1 MSRIASISSNATL
14 CSKISFPIPDVYLNY
29 KILLLVLRM
38 RENCVR
44 NRVAFEDLLSCP
56 KICNNELRSFE
67 FHISQNWVVLFFF
80 RCEQGYTGRQ
90 TSHLF
95 APGRFW
101 SVDPWLWIW
110 MGLKINDLKI
120 ERSKKLNQIMS
131 SLCLYNWM
139 FLLTRS
145 WSWKS

>member
-67 FHISQNWVVLFFF
+67 FHISQNWVVLFF
-80 RCEQGYTGRQ
+80 
-90 TSHLF
+90 
-95 APGRFW
+95 
-101 SVDPWLWIW
+101 SVVNRDTRAVRLPT
-110 MGLKINDLKI
+110 
-120 ERSKKLNQIMS
+120 
-131 SLCLYNWM
+131 
-139 FLLTRS
+139 FLLLVGS
-145 WSWKS
+145 GPWILGYEFGWA